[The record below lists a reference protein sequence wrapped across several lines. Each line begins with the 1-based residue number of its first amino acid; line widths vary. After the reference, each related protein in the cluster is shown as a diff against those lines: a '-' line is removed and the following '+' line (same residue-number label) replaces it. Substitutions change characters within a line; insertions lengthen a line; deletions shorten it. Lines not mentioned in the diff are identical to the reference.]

1 MGQTTLAI
9 QEITVP
15 SRSVLLASQPIFDR
29 QGSVYAVELL
39 YRNDLHQSAMDVG
52 DTRATSELIFN
63 LCTGITE
70 QTEHYHSPAFINV
83 SGDFLLSQGFL
94 PIDPE
99 RVVIELVERMEPTDE
114 LVATVRQWHQK
125 GFRFALDDFEFT
137 DAWEPLLEFASVI
150 KVDVSTI
157 TPEQVASHQARLA
170 WLDCLW
176 LAERVEDEATKN
188 TYQNMGF
195 ELFQGY
201 FYARPAMVLGEKLNP
216 ASFQLARLLGALF
229 QEDPDIDELVSLISA
244 DPNLALSLLKIV
256 NSPLYKASSEITSV
270 REVVLRLGLRNL
282 RRWIALLGTVNASSP
297 VAARIILTR
306 AQACFE
312 LASRSRGKAIDPDQ
326 AFLVGLLSGVDVLLG
341 IRKSAFL
348 AKLQM
353 PDAVQHALN
362 SHEGALGRN
371 LKVVLNLEQAVQMKH
386 DLDRVDNRLL
396 RLYQQAGT
404 TVQQLLSGA

>member
-1 MGQTTLAI
+1 MPT
-9 QEITVP
+9 
-15 SRSVLLASQPIFDR
+15 RSALLASQPIFDR
-29 QGSVYAVELL
+29 QGAIYAVELL
-39 YRNDLHQSAMDVG
+39 YRNDRNQSAVDVG
-52 DTRATSELIFN
+52 DTKATSELIFN

-99 RVVIELVERMEPTDE
+99 LVVIELVERMEPTDE
-114 LVATVRQWHQK
+114 LVAAVREWHQK

-137 DAWEPLLEFASVI
+137 DAWAPLLEFASVI

-157 TPEQVASHQARLA
+157 TPEQVASHQSKLA

-188 TYQNMGF
+188 IYQDMGF

-201 FYARPAMVLGEKLNP
+201 FYAKPAMVLGEKLNP

-229 QEDPDIDELVSLISA
+229 QEEPDVEALVSLISA
-244 DPNLALSLLKIV
+244 DPNLALSLLKVV
-256 NSPLYKASSEITSV
+256 NSPLYKTSSEITSV
-270 REVVLRLGLRNL
+270 KEVVLRLGLKNL
-282 RRWIALLGTVNASSP
+282 RRWIALLGIVSASSP
-297 VAARIILTR
+297 ASARIILTR

-312 LASRSRGKAIDPDQ
+312 LASRSRSKSIDPDQ

-341 IRKSAFL
+341 IRKRAFL
-348 AKLQM
+348 EQLQIS
-353 PDAVQHALN
+353 DAVLYALN
-362 SHEGALGRN
+362 SHEGGLGKN
-371 LKVVLNLEQAVQMKH
+371 LKVVLDLEKTVQMKR
-386 DLDRVDNRLL
+386 DLDQVDGRLL
-396 RLYQQAGT
+396 RLYQHAGT
-404 TVQQLLSGA
+404 TVEQLLSGS